1 MMFFWPFIAA
11 FLICSILTPVVRVL
25 ALKFGFV
32 DDPSTNKHPGLIHK
46 KITPRAGGVSIYL
59 AVILVT
65 ILTVPITQEII
76 GIFLGGLILIIIGLL
91 DDKRE
96 IKSYFR
102 LLAQFAAALVVVA
115 SGISVTFVA
124 NPLLILG
131 KAESVGGEILHLDK
145 LRYSFTLLGSEHSI
159 MILSAI
165 VAVFWIVW
173 VINMIN
179 FSSGVDGQMPGI
191 VIVTLI
197 VIFAASLRF
206 LPQDPSQITV
216 SQLSLIGA
224 GATLGFLIYNFYP
237 AKIFPGDSASYF
249 LGFLVAVC
257 AIISGVKLGT
267 AMLVMAVP
275 LIDGVFTIIR
285 RVASGRSPFRGDRKH
300 LHHMLLDLGWDQRRI
315 ALFYYLLCVILGSV
329 ALSLHS
335 LQKLFAAAVI
345 FVVVLGGLLWLNMN
359 LSQKPQ
365 K

>member
-1 MMFFWPFIAA
+1 MIFLGPFLAA
-11 FLICSILTPVVRVL
+11 FFLSVILTPIVRFL
-25 ALKFGFV
+25 AFKYGFV
-32 DDPSTNKHPGLIHK
+32 DDPKNSKHPGLIHK
-46 KITPRAGGVSIYL
+46 KVIPRAGGISIYL
-59 AVILVT
+59 AVIIITVLV
-65 ILTVPITQEII
+65 IPITKQVV
-76 GIFLGGLILIIIGLL
+76 GIFLGGLILVIVGLI
-91 DDKRE
+91 DDKVDL
-96 IKSYFR
+96 KSYIR
-102 LLAQFAAALVVVA
+102 LLAQIAAALVVVA
-115 SGISVTFVA
+115 SGISVTFIT
-124 NPLLILG
+124 NPLLIFG
-131 KAESVGGEILHLDK
+131 SAAKVGGEILRLDQ
-145 LRYSFTLLGSEHSI
+145 LRYSFTLFGGEHSI
-159 MILSAI
+159 MILAAI
-165 VAVFWIVW
+165 FAVFWIVW

-249 LGFLVAVC
+249 LGFLVAVS
-257 AIISGVKLGT
+257 AIISGVKVGT

-275 LIDGVFTIIR
+275 LIDGVFTIFR
-285 RVASGRSPFRGDRKH
+285 RMASGQSPFMGDRKH
-300 LHHMLLDLGWDQRRI
+300 LHHMLLDLGWGQRRI
-315 ALFYYLLCVILGSV
+315 ALFYYLLCAILGSV

-335 LQKLFAAAVI
+335 IEKLFAAAVI

-359 LSQKPQ
+359 LSQKLQ